1 MSWNCSICSSSE
13 PLSSTYC
20 SICLFSRP
28 MDRKGIPQIF
38 AGYSIHFNGVI
49 PRTLMHPSH
58 AVEWR
63 MAERHGAVCM
73 MDFTSD
79 VNLLVYRPGYERS
92 DKCRRCVE
100 SGPAV
105 AVSIRWMLDSLLETR
120 QIHPSIHQLKFIPD
134 VATATPKGTD
144 LPHYQH
150 PYFVLKA
157 KEYAIPTSFPPT
169 MLDILDQRKEQQE
182 LENARVTS
190 KNDSKTKNAANLT
203 EDASSPPFY
212 DVPPLT
218 QSMLDVYDSALSTLK
233 STNNNKSTDGE
244 FIGDRKERTGVE
256 IVASEQHR
264 SKVDTMLFSGMT
276 MLISPALASNSSMR
290 ELLSLTGA
298 KVILGDENL
307 SSSALRDDATHVVYH
322 RDDKKSNFLI
332 SAAHIK
338 QTKRP
343 GLLLCESSWIEDCLL
358 LGEVIPPY
366 SMYAPSAKL
375 METLQKKFEKG
386 SEKVPTEKNI
396 SDQVTPSKP
405 STSKKSSS
413 GKKA

>member
-1 MSWNCSICSSSE
+1 MSWNCNICSSSE
-13 PLSSTYC
+13 PVSSTYC
-20 SICLFSRP
+20 SLCLFARP

-49 PRTLMHPSH
+49 PRTLKHPSH

-73 MDFTSD
+73 MEFTSD

-134 VATATPKGTD
+134 VATTTPKGTD

-169 MLDILDQRKEQQE
+169 MLDILDQRQEQQRQKEQESSNNKKESTAQKS
-182 LENARVTS
+182 A
-190 KNDSKTKNAANLT
+190 
-203 EDASSPPFY
+203 EDGSRPPFF
-212 DVPPLT
+212 DVLPLT
-218 QSMLDVYDSALSTLK
+218 QSMLDVYDSALGVLK
-233 STNNNKSTDGE
+233 GVNNNRNTDGE
-244 FIGDRKERTGVE
+244 FIGDRKDRTGVE
-256 IVASEQHR
+256 IIASEQHR
-264 SKVDTMLFSGMT
+264 SKVDAMLFSGMT
-276 MLISPALASNSSMR
+276 MVISPALAANNTMR
-290 ELLSLTGA
+290 EVLVLSGA
-298 KVILGDENL
+298 KVIVGDENL
-307 SSSALRDDATHVVYH
+307 SSSVLREDATHVVYH

-332 SAAHIK
+332 TAAHIK

-386 SEKVPTEKNI
+386 PADKTPSEKVASQKTA
-396 SDQVTPSKP
+396 SD
-405 STSKKSSS
+405 KKGSS